1 MLAAVD
7 TPDIETAPA
16 PTGARTVLL
25 GARRCQRRSAVKAIW
40 LRSMRRA
47 CGQAPHAESDHL
59 ALVNTHCTELR
70 CGTLL
75 SWALRP
81 EPGGATARALGTGYL
96 ADAVRKFSERVSVI
110 LLEVR
115 LAVLPRPAA
124 RSVAAGVVARR
135 SPRPSAAARR
145 SSHVPGHRTPRHAA
159 SANSSPPRRRT
170 QRPHRNMN
178 RHVVKRADLTT
189 ARPPRP
195 GAVATPRE

>member
-25 GARRCQRRSAVKAIW
+25 GARRCQRRSAVKAMAAVNA
-40 LRSMRRA
+40 SCMRA
-47 CGQAPHAESDHL
+47 
-59 ALVNTHCTELR
+59 
-70 CGTLL
+70 GTPCRIGSPGAGEHSLHRTAMRDASLL
-75 SWALRP
+75 GATTGA
-81 EPGGATARALGTGYL
+81 GGATARALGTGYL
-96 ADAVRKFSERVSVI
+96 ADAVRKFSERASVI

-195 GAVATPRE
+195 GAVATPRQ

>member
-1 MLAAVD
+1 
-7 TPDIETAPA
+7 
-16 PTGARTVLL
+16 
-25 GARRCQRRSAVKAIW
+25 
-40 LRSMRRA
+40 MRRA

-70 CGTLL
+70 RGTLL
-75 SWALRP
+75 SWAYDRSLA
-81 EPGGATARALGTGYL
+81 EPLLVHLEPDILPTL
-96 ADAVRKFSERVSVI
+96 VRKFSERVSVI

-145 SSHVPGHRTPRHAA
+145 SSHVPGHRAPRHAA
-159 SANSSPPRRRT
+159 SANSSPPRRRS

-195 GAVATPRE
+195 GAVATPRQ